1 MSNTR
6 EWKRGLAPFL
16 PNTDGDGILDGLDG
30 IIDTGGDGFI
40 DARDADDD
48 NDGLLD
54 GEEDVNH
61 DGITHAPET
70 DRRDDAMDADGLSDG
85 LGAKGGTD
93 RLDADDDF
101 TVLGRRRSLVGRALT
116 VAVAVAVGLTL
127 GAATRA
133 EAQASVSQAI
143 DVQQYKPGP
152 GAYDVLGLNSAR
164 VAPHLTWNVGA
175 SLNYSHQ
182 PLNFYDPR
190 EDTFVYRIVAR
201 QVSLDLMGAVSL
213 FDRLEVGL
221 VLPLTVTGS
230 EPAAAVSE
238 QFASGVGKTGL
249 GDLRVVP
256 KLALLSEGA
265 LNLAVLAP
273 FTLPTGGADHFLG
286 ASGLTFQPRV
296 AGEWATPSLRL
307 LANVG
312 INLRKT
318 EQLRNLRVGNEL
330 AFGVGA
336 EVPITQALSAQ
347 ATLKG
352 AMGLKEADTE
362 EIPLEVLGAVKYRFA
377 QGFAANVGAG
387 PGLTRG
393 YGTPTFR
400 VLAGLTYTPGGTKA
414 PVAAAPPCA
423 LGPEDF
429 DGFQDDDGCLDPDD
443 DNDGIPDVNDICPTE
458 PETVNG
464 YRDEDGCPDTLPES
478 MTANGAPPAPLAL
491 APAPADMDGD
501 GIPDTEDRCPMVAE
515 DLDGFEDEDGCPD
528 PDNDQDGIPDDKDLC
543 PLEAEVINGVK
554 DEDGCPD
561 QGESKVRLESSRI
574 VILDK
579 VYFATNKDVILPK
592 SFGLLAQVASILRT
606 HPELER
612 VRVEGHT
619 DSQGDDA
626 KNLDLSQRR
635 ANHVRDWLMKS
646 GIAGQRL
653 EAVGHGETKP
663 VDTNATAA
671 GRENNRRVEFNIVKT
686 AGSAEGGSP

>member
-1 MSNTR
+1 PR
-6 EWKRGLAPFL
+6 PGAWA
-16 PNTDGDGILDGLDG
+16 
-30 IIDTGGDGFI
+30 GG
-40 DARDADDD
+40 
-48 NDGLLD
+48 
-54 GEEDVNH
+54 V
-61 DGITHAPET
+61 
-70 DRRDDAMDADGLSDG
+70 
-85 LGAKGGTD
+85 
-93 RLDADDDF
+93 
-101 TVLGRRRSLVGRALT
+101 ALT
-116 VAVAVAVGLTL
+116 VAVGLSL
-127 GAATRA
+127 GAASRA

-175 SLNYSHQ
+175 SLNYAHQ
-182 PLNFYDPR
+182 PLNFFDPR
-190 EDTFVYRIVAR
+190 EETFVYRIVQQ

-230 EPAAAVSE
+230 QSASAVSE
-238 QFASGVGKTGL
+238 QFANGVGTAGL

-256 KLALLSEGA
+256 KLALLSKGA

-286 ASGLTFQPRV
+286 ADGPTFQPRV

-312 INLRKT
+312 VNLRKA
-318 EQLRNLRVGNEL
+318 QDLRNLHVGNEL

-336 EVPITQALSAQ
+336 EVALTQALSAQ
-347 ATLKG
+347 GTLVG
-352 AMGLKEADTE
+352 AVGLSESDKEE
-362 EIPLEVLGAVKYRFA
+362 FPLELLGAVKYRFA
-377 QGFAANVGAG
+377 QGFAAHVGAG

-393 YGTPTFR
+393 YGTPAFR
-400 VLAGLTYTPGGTKA
+400 VLAGLAYTPGGAPA
-414 PVAAAPPCA
+414 PVAAARAPACA
-423 LGPEDF
+423 QGPEDF

-443 DNDGIPDVNDICPTE
+443 DNDGIPDVSDTCPTE

-464 YRDEDGCPDTLPES
+464 ERDEDGCPDTVPEAKPA
-478 MTANGAPPAPLAL
+478 TDERRAPAALTLPPAPV
-491 APAPADMDGD
+491 DTDGD
-501 GIPDTEDRCPMVAE
+501 GLPDPEDRCPTAAE
-515 DLDGFEDEDGCPD
+515 DTDGFEDEDGCPD
-528 PDNDQDGIPDDKDLC
+528 PDNDKDGIADAADAC
-543 PLEAEVINGVK
+543 PLEAEIINGVK
-554 DEDGCPD
+554 DDDGCPD
-561 QGESKVRLESSRI
+561 KGESKVRLEGSRI

-579 VYFATNKDVILPK
+579 VYFATGKDVILPK
-592 SFGLLAQVASILRT
+592 SFPLLSQVAAVLRT

-635 ANHVRDWLMKS
+635 ANTVRDWLVKA
-646 GIAGQRL
+646 GIAAERL
-653 EAVGHGETKP
+653 EAVGSGETKP
-663 VDTNATAA
+663 VDTNDTAK

-686 AGSAEGGSP
+686 AGQAEGVSP